1 MSFLQKHHRLLFYAS
16 WILLGI
22 LQAGLTELQ
31 DDEAYYW
38 VFSKYPDW
46 GYFDHPPLIAILIK
60 AGYAILPN
68 ELGVRIFPF
77 LLHILTILI
86 LDNLA
91 GKKNPALF
99 YTMAL
104 SIAILQLSGFL
115 AVPDTALIFS
125 TALFFLCYKKFVYS
139 ENFSSA
145 VLLGL
150 ASALLLYSKY
160 HGGLVILFTIISN
173 PGLFKTYRIY
183 AAGFLTLFLF
193 LPHLWWQY
201 DHDWVSFRYHLL
213 ESNVNDYKSGFTLS
227 YLAGQFLLAGPIAGL
242 ILIPAAI
249 LYRPFD
255 KYERGLRYTLIGL
268 YVFFFLSSFRGK
280 VEINWT
286 APVLIPLFILSFQ
299 YLNAK
304 SKWFSVLYK
313 TLPVSIFIVLA
324 ARLVMIA
331 DILPIKNIQQRYH
344 AWKEWPAEMK
354 RLTEGM
360 PVVFS
365 NSYQR
370 ASKYWFYTGQTTYS
384 QNLYKEHRNQYNFWP
399 IEDSLLGKDIYYL
412 DIYDLHRFPDS
423 LKSPIGWIGYRRDS
437 SFSSFSKIQIIP
449 EMKKIRANPLDTVLL
464 EATPSMPG
472 NYRTYLNSRDDLYG
486 KVMLAVFNKK
496 GWLMDWET
504 GIGVRDLAA
513 GKFAVKIFPQLPKGK
528 YELMFAIAVAG
539 YHPTHN
545 GPKFSLTVE

>member
-1 MSFLQKHHRLLFYAS
+1 MSFLQKHHRILFFGS
-16 WILLGI
+16 WVLLGI

-38 VFSKYPDW
+38 VYSKYPDW

-60 AGYAILPN
+60 TGYSLIPN
-68 ELGVRIFPF
+68 ELGVRLFPF
-77 LLHILTILI
+77 LLHILTIFI

-91 GKKNPALF
+91 GKKNPRLF

-104 SIAILQLSGFL
+104 SFAILQLSGFL

-125 TALFFLCYKKFVYS
+125 TALFFLCYKKFVLS

-145 VLLGL
+145 ILLGL

-173 PGLFKTYRIY
+173 PGLLKNYRVY
-183 AAGFLTLFLF
+183 TAGILAFLLF

-201 DHDWVSFRYHLL
+201 DHDWVSFRYHLF
-213 ESNVNDYKSGFTLS
+213 ESNVNDYEAGFTLS

-255 KYERGLRYTLIGL
+255 KYERALRFTLIGI
-268 YVFFFLSSFRGK
+268 YTFFLLSTFRGK
-280 VEINWT
+280 VEMNWT

-299 YLNAK
+299 YLNARP
-304 SKWFSVLYK
+304 KWFSALYK
-313 TLPVSIFIVLA
+313 TLPVSILIVLS
-324 ARLVMIA
+324 ARVVMIA
-331 DILPIKNIQQRYH
+331 DILPLKTIQQRYH

-370 ASKYWFYTGQTTYS
+370 ASKYWFYSGQTTYS

-399 IEDSLLGKDIYYL
+399 IEDSLLGREIYYL
-412 DIYDLHRFPDS
+412 DIYDLQRFPDS
-423 LKSPIGWIGYRRDS
+423 LKTPLGWIGYRRDS
-437 SFSSFSKIQIIP
+437 SFGSFSKIQIIP
-449 EMKKIRANPLDTVLL
+449 GIKNITAGPSDIVLL
-464 EATPSMPG
+464 DAYPSIPES
-472 NYRTYLNSRDDLYG
+472 YRRYLNSHATQNAKL
-486 KVMLAVFNKK
+486 MLAVFHKK
-496 GWLMDWET
+496 GWLKDWET
-504 GIGVRDLAA
+504 GMAVRDLAA
-513 GKFAVKIFPQLPKGK
+513 GKFTIKIFPQLPKGK
-528 YELMFAIAVAG
+528 YELMFAIAVEG

-545 GPKFSLTVE
+545 GPRFSLTVE